1 MKKRLLFI
9 SVIGLLSVQLHA
21 DAIAVIQ
28 PTAGN
33 SASGVIRFSQEGD
46 KVRVRALLRGL
57 TPGKHGFHIHEFGD
71 ITSADG
77 TSAGGHYNPDHHK
90 HGLPPVHA
98 RHAGSFGNVEANV
111 SGNATFELLDDTIS
125 VTGTFHPIIGRSI
138 VVHAKEDDGSGPV
151 GNAGARVGVGVIGIA
166 K

>member
-1 MKKRLLFI
+1 MKRYLIIMSVLGLFF
-9 SVIGLLSVQLHA
+9 VQLYA

-28 PTAGN
+28 PTVGN

-46 KVRVRALLRGL
+46 KVRVRAVLSGL

-77 TSAGGHYNPDHHK
+77 TSAGGHYNPAHHK

-98 RHAGSFGNVEANV
+98 RHAGSFGNIQADV

-125 VTGTFHPIIGRSI
+125 VTGNFHPIIGRSI

-151 GNAGARVGVGVIGIA
+151 GNAGARVGVGVIGLG